1 MYISLADSCAKGF
14 RRWSDAH
21 EPHGNDNEGD
31 VARVDALTGADSDIA
46 YAAMTPPERTSR
58 PWLVAGV
65 GNTF

>member
-31 VARVDALTGADSDIA
+31 VARVDALTGADFGHCIRGDDTTRKDKS
-46 YAAMTPPERTSR
+46 S
-58 PWLVAGV
+58 LAG
-65 GNTF
+65 GGGR

>member
-1 MYISLADSCAKGF
+1 MYISLADSRAKGF
-14 RRWSDAH
+14 KRWSDAH

-31 VARVDALTGADSDIA
+31 VARADALTGADLGIA
-46 YAAMTPPERTSR
+46 YAVMTPPEGLRR